1 MKDNRGRLANKRVD
15 LYTFLNANL
24 LHGSSF
30 FWNVKLLLD
39 KVIVVFFPFRMEL
52 SQKLFFSS
60 SKLVGLSFR
69 QLRFSRSGFV
79 KLSHPSALVENF
91 Y

>member
-39 KVIVVFFPFRMEL
+39 KVIVVFFSFSDGAVTEAVFFL
-52 SQKLFFSS
+52 S
-60 SKLVGLSFR
+60 
-69 QLRFSRSGFV
+69 
-79 KLSHPSALVENF
+79 
-91 Y
+91 

>member
-15 LYTFLNANL
+15 LYTFLNANI
-24 LHGSSF
+24 LHGF

-39 KVIVVFFPFRMEL
+39 KVIVVFFSDGAVTEAV
-52 SQKLFFSS
+52 FF
-60 SKLVGLSFR
+60 
-69 QLRFSRSGFV
+69 
-79 KLSHPSALVENF
+79 F